1 MKRPVVLMSTF
12 MILAS
17 LFAGCSGATPSATP
31 SQQTQ
36 QTQQTPPAP
45 AQPAPAQAEPQV
57 LRINAAEPETLDAGM
72 SNDVISGAFIRSLYD
87 SLVRLDKDGKPV
99 NSVASDIKVSDDKK
113 VYTFTL
119 KDSKWSNGDP
129 VTAQDFAFAWKRT
142 LDPKTASGSAYKYYP
157 IKNARAYYQGKAKAE
172 DLGIKIVD
180 DKTLE
185 VTLENPTPYFLTLAT
200 FYYPV
205 NQKVVEANADWAKK
219 PETIVTNGPFKLA
232 KWEHKN
238 KIELAKNEQYW
249 DKDAVKLDKIEF
261 SMIEDSNT
269 ELELFNSGELD
280 WAGGPISGLPAD
292 AIAHLRDEG
301 KLKTM
306 ERATNYYL
314 LFQTE
319 KAPFTN
325 TKIRKA
331 FAYAINRTDIAE
343 NIGQAGQTPLMGF
356 VPKSASLKPEGY
368 FKDNDTEGAKLMLAE
383 GMKELGITKLP
394 EITYLYNTSEL
405 SKKIAEALQAQW
417 KQVLGVDV
425 KLINKELKVMFDD
438 QEQGKYMISRTGWT
452 GDYNDS
458 VNFLELLMEKYS
470 SNNTTFWSNDKYVE
484 LVNKAYAEP
493 DEAKR
498 NQYLTEAESIL
509 MDEMPVT
516 GIYSS
521 VNSWVQND
529 KVKGVT
535 VDPLGYIDFKWGYIE

>member
-1 MKRPVVLMSTF
+1 MKRPVAVMSAF
-12 MILAS
+12 IILAS
-17 LFAGCSGATPSATP
+17 LFAGCSSNTAGQNTTP
-31 SQQTQ
+31 SQQAQ
-36 QTQQTPPAP
+36 QPQPTP
-45 AQPAPAQAEPQV
+45 AQPSPATAEPQI
-57 LRINAAEPETLDAGM
+57 LHMNAAEPETLDSGM

-87 SLVRLDKDGKPV
+87 SLVRLDKDGKPA

-119 KDSKWSNGDP
+119 RDSKWSNGEP
-129 VTAQDFAFAWKRT
+129 VTANDFAFAWKRT

-157 IKNARAYYQGKAKAE
+157 IKNARAYYQGKAKVE
-172 DLGIKIVD
+172 DVGIKVPD

-205 NQKVVEANADWAKK
+205 NQKVVESNADWAKK
-219 PETIVTNGPFKLA
+219 TETLVTNGPFKLVN
-232 KWEHKN
+232 WEHKN
-238 KIELAKNEQYW
+238 KIELAKNDQYW
-249 DKDAVKLDKIEF
+249 EKDVVKLDKIEF

-269 ELELFNSGELD
+269 ELELYNSGELD

-292 AIAHLRDEG
+292 AIGPQRDEG

-331 FAYAINRTDIAE
+331 FAYAINRKDIAD

-368 FKDNDTEGAKLMLAE
+368 FKDNDTEMAKQMLAE
-383 GMKELGITKLP
+383 GLKELGVSKLP

-405 SKKIAEALQAQW
+405 SKKIAEAMQAQW

-470 SNNTTFWSNDKYVE
+470 SNNTTFWSSEKYVE
-484 LVNKAYAEP
+484 LVQKSYAEP

-498 NQYLTEAESIL
+498 NQYLLDAESIL

-516 GIYSS
+516 GVYSS

-535 VDPLGYIDFKWGYIE
+535 VDPLGYIDFKWGYKE

>member
-1 MKRPVVLMSTF
+1 MKKPVVITSLLVLLSG
-12 MILAS
+12 
-17 LFAGCSGATPSATP
+17 LFAGCSNSAPTNQAAPDSQGQPSSEAA
-31 SQQTQ
+31 S
-36 QTQQTPPAP
+36 PAP
-45 AQPAPAQAEPQV
+45 AASQI
-57 LRINAAEPETLDAGM
+57 LRMNASEPETLDSGM

-99 NSVASDIKVSDDKK
+99 NSVASDISISDDKK

-119 KDSKWSNGDP
+119 RDSKWSNGDP
-129 VTAQDFAFAWKRT
+129 VTANDFAFAWMRV

-157 IKNARAYYQGKAKAE
+157 IKNARAFFEGKAQAA
-172 DLGIKIVD
+172 DVGIKVID
-180 DKTLE
+180 AKTLQ

-205 NQKVVEANADWAKK
+205 NQKVVESNPDWARK
-219 PETIVTNGPFKLA
+219 PETIVTNGPFKLVN
-232 KWEHKN
+232 WEHKN
-238 KIELAKNEQYW
+238 KIELAKNDQYW
-249 DKDAVKLDKIEF
+249 DKDVVKLDEIEF
-261 SMIEDSNT
+261 SMIEDTNT

-292 AIAHLRDEG
+292 AIGPLRDEG

-319 KAPFTN
+319 KPPFTN
-325 TKIRKA
+325 AKIRKA
-331 FAYAINRTDIAE
+331 FAYAINRKDIAD

-356 VPKSASLKPEGY
+356 VPRSASLKPDGF
-368 FKDNDTEGAKLMLAE
+368 FKDNDTETAKQLLAE
-383 GMKELGITKLP
+383 GMKELNIATLP
-394 EITYLYNTSEL
+394 EITYLYNTSDL
-405 SKKIAEALQAQW
+405 NKKIAEALQAQW

-425 KLINKELKVMFDD
+425 KLVNKELKVMFDD
-438 QEQGKYMISRTGWT
+438 QEHGKYMISRTGWT

-470 SNNTTFWSNDKYVE
+470 ANNSTFWHSERYVE
-484 LVNKAYAEP
+484 LVKQAYAEP

-498 NQYLTEAESIL
+498 NQHLLAAESIL

-516 GIYSS
+516 GVYSS

-529 KVKGVT
+529 KVKGIT
-535 VDPLGYIDFKWGYIE
+535 VDPLGYIDFKWGYKEQ